1 MCLLYG
7 ATVRVVNRHGGSRP
21 IDEQLFAGPVFL
33 AQHHT
38 LFAAPALVQLAKTR
52 VAIAIRVGLPVLFPK
67 QLLSQV
73 QQKIPAA
80 SH

>member
-1 MCLLYG
+1 M
-7 ATVRVVNRHGGSRP
+7 VVPAESTNSFSPALCSWRST
-21 IDEQLFAGPVFL
+21 
-33 AQHHT
+33 T